1 LAESKTAI
9 SLGGLSSM
17 QALMITDLLG
27 PLNDFETKNAPKELY
42 LAGNRALLSERL
54 RVSVV
59 GSRKPSPEGIKRAQF
74 FTRALVNHNITVV
87 SGLAEG
93 IDTVAHETAIEAG
106 GRTIAVLGTPLDK
119 AYPAKNKDLLER
131 IKAEHLAISQF
142 PSGFP
147 ARGQNFPQRNRT
159 MALITDATVIVEA
172 SEKSGTRHQGWEAIR
187 LGRLV
192 FIMENVANNPELTWP
207 REMIGYGAQILSKDD
222 LPEILND
229 IPSFTGGAEL
239 AF

>member
-1 LAESKTAI
+1 MKALAI
-9 SLGGLSSM
+9 SE
-17 QALMITDLLG
+17 LLG
-27 PLNDFETKNAPKELY
+27 SLNDFETKNAPKELF
-42 LAGNRALLSERL
+42 LAGDRSLLTQGL

-59 GSRKPSPEGIKRAQF
+59 GSRNPSPDGVKRAQY
-74 FTRALVNHNITVV
+74 FTRALVSHNITVV

-119 AYPAKNKDLLER
+119 AYPARNKNLLER
-131 IKAEHLAISQF
+131 IKAEHLAVSQF
-142 PSGFP
+142 PSGSP
-147 ARGQNFPQRNRT
+147 AKPTNFPQRNRT
-159 MALITDATVIVEA
+159 MALISDATVIVEA

-192 FIMENVANNPELTWP
+192 FIMENVANNPDLSWP
-207 REMIGYGAQILSKDD
+207 REMIGYGAQVLTKED
-222 LPEILND
+222 LPDVLND
-229 IPSFTGGAEL
+229 IPSFTSGAEL